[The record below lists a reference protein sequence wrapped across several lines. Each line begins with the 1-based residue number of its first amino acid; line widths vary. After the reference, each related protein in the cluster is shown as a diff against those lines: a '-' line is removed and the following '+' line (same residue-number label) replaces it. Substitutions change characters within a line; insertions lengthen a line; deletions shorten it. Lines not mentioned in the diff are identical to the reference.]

1 MEKLN
6 FNAEIDKF
14 TNDNKDMTTITL
26 KVFGKDV
33 NLNELRTMKETA
45 TVRVVIESNQT
56 ELIKDDSRTQNS
68 K

>member
-1 MEKLN
+1 MEKLE

-14 TNDNKDMTTITL
+14 TNDKKDMTTITL
-26 KVFGKDV
+26 KAFGKDV

-45 TVRVVIESNQT
+45 TVRVLIESNQM
-56 ELIKDDSRTQNS
+56 ELIEDDTRTSDS

>member
-26 KVFGKDV
+26 KAFGKDV

>member
-1 MEKLN
+1 MEKLD

-26 KVFGKDV
+26 KAFGKDV

-45 TVRVVIESNQT
+45 TVV
-56 ELIKDDSRTQNS
+56 
-68 K
+68 

>member
-1 MEKLN
+1 MQKLE
-6 FNAEIDKF
+6 FNAEVDKF

-26 KVFGKDV
+26 KAFRKDV

-45 TVRVVIESNQT
+45 TVRVMIESNQT

>member
-1 MEKLN
+1 MEKLD

-26 KVFGKDV
+26 KAFGKDV

-56 ELIKDDSRTQNS
+56 ELIKDDGRTQNS